1 MGTGTEVSEETNK
14 EIEELQ
20 EVVTVLRQQLRERDK
35 QIDHLKQTIGMCNH
49 LFFEKLCLLTT
60 ARGQPFSEGLE
71 ETQIQEI
78 EPIQSISEKTGT
90 IIQA

>member
-14 EIEELQ
+14 EIEDLQ

-35 QIDHLKQTIGMCNH
+35 QIDYLNQTISKCNH
-49 LFFEKLCLLTT
+49 LYIETLCLLFTG
-60 ARGQPFSEGLE
+60 RGQPFSKGLE

-78 EPIQSISEKTGT
+78 EPIQSISEKAGT
-90 IIQA
+90 ITQS

>member
-1 MGTGTEVSEETNK
+1 MGTGTEISEETNK

-35 QIDHLKQTIGMCNH
+35 QIDHLKQTIGMCNN
-49 LFFEKLCLLTT
+49 LFIENLCLLTK

-78 EPIQSISEKTGT
+78 EPIQSISEKAGT